1 MWIKSLRP
9 KNWVNMNHITHFRI
23 EVSNNAKIHTHD
35 VVAYL
40 DTSMNG
46 HEPRE
51 GKSIEGQARITVK
64 RGNYEECE
72 QFVNDQTFLQAAYQ
86 WIGYLVAGGVG
97 AVLTFL
103 FSRLGS

>member
-1 MWIKSLRP
+1 MWIKSLTRDT
-9 KNWVNMNHITHFRI
+9 WVNVNHITHYDIRASKPPN
-23 EVSNNAKIHTHD
+23 VKGYCN
-35 VVAYL
+35 VVAHL
-40 DTSMNG
+40 AEN
-46 HEPRE
+46 
-51 GKSIEGQARITVK
+51 KLIEDQTYVTVK

-97 AVLTFL
+97 AVLTFF